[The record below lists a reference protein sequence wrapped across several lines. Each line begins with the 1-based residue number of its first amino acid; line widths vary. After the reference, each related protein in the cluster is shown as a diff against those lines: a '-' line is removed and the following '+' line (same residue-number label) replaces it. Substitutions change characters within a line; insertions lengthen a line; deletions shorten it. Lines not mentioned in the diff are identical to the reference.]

1 MGLVGVLGLLTP
13 QTPFAITVL
22 VLVLAGASRS
32 MLFTAIN
39 TMAFVDVNNAERAHA
54 ATLTSISQLLGQTLG
69 ITFSALLLAGAQI
82 MHAGTA
88 LGAADFRIAF
98 TGVCVLGLLSLLPY
112 LTLSPQAGH
121 EVIGQRLG
129 R

>member
-1 MGLVGVLGLLTP
+1 MARRG
-13 QTPFAITVL
+13 
-22 VLVLAGASRS
+22 
-32 MLFTAIN
+32 
-39 TMAFVDVNNAERAHA
+39 TMAFVDVSNAERAHA

-88 LGAADFRIAF
+88 LGASDFRIAF

-121 EVIGQRLG
+121 EVIGQLPR